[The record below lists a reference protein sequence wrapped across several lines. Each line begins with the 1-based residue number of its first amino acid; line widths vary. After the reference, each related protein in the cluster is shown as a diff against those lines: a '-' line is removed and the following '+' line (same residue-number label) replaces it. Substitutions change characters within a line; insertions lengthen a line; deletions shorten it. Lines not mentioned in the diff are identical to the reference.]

1 MWKMREIEDIEFSKA
16 KFKQVL
22 HYMSGRCGHLENV
35 GKTVLFKILYFV
47 DFDYYELNED
57 KLTGESYKKLD
68 YGPAPIHFEEV
79 IKELEEEGK
88 IKQFTTMRGGH
99 EQQKFIS
106 LEEPN
111 IDLVSGKELKELKV
125 IEDDINRYSRMSAT
139 QISALSH
146 RDIPYKA
153 TKDGEIINYEKVF
166 YRDPLFSVREYE
178 EDD

>member
-1 MWKMREIEDIEFSKA
+1 MGEIEDFDGE

-22 HYMSGRCGHLENV
+22 HYIINRCGSLENV
-35 GKTVLFKILYFV
+35 GKTVLYKILYFI
-47 DFDYYELNED
+47 DFDFYELYED
-57 KLTGESYKKLD
+57 KLTTESYKRLE
-68 YGPAPIHFEEV
+68 YGPAPIHFDEAIE
-79 IKELEEEGK
+79 KLEEEDK
-88 IKQFTTMRGGH
+88 VEQFTKMRGGH
-99 EQQKFIS
+99 EQQKFLS
-106 LEEPN
+106 FKEPN
-111 IDLVSGKELKELKV
+111 IDLLSAKELKV

>member
-1 MWKMREIEDIEFSKA
+1 MGEIVDIEFNKE

-22 HYMSGRCGHLENV
+22 HYIIYRCGYLENV
-35 GKTVLFKILYFV
+35 GKTVLYKILYFT
-47 DFDYYELNED
+47 DFDYYELYEE
-57 KLTGESYKKLD
+57 KLTGELYRKLPL
-68 YGPAPIHFEEV
+68 GPAPVHFEEV

-111 IDLVSGKELKELKV
+111 IDLVSGKELKV
-125 IEDDINRYSRMSAT
+125 IGDDINKYSCMSAT

-146 RDIPYKA
+146 RDTPYKA

>member
-1 MWKMREIEDIEFSKA
+1 MGEIVDIEFSKA

-22 HYMSGRCGHLENV
+22 HYVSRRCGHLENV

-57 KLTGESYKKLD
+57 KLTGESYRKSE
-68 YGPAPIHFEEV
+68 YGPAPIHFEEA

-88 IKQFTTMRGGH
+88 IKQFTTMSGGH

-111 IDLVSGKELKELKV
+111 IDLVSGKELKV
-125 IEDDINRYSRMSAT
+125 IEEDISKYSCMSAT

-153 TKDGEIINYEKVF
+153 TKDDEIINYEKVF
-166 YRDPLFSVREYE
+166 YRDPLFSVREYK
-178 EDD
+178 EDV

>member
-1 MWKMREIEDIEFSKA
+1 MREIGAIGFNKA

-22 HYMSGRCGHLENV
+22 HYICGRCGHSGNV
-35 GKTVLFKILYFV
+35 DKTALFGILYFV

-68 YGPAPIHFEEV
+68 YGPAPIHFDEV
-79 IKELEEEGK
+79 IKELKKEEK

-111 IDLVSGKELKELKV
+111 IDLVSGKELKV
-125 IEDDINRYSRMSAT
+125 VEDDINRYSSMSAT
-139 QISALSH
+139 QISNLSH

-153 TKDGEIINYEKVF
+153 TKVNEIINYEKVF
-166 YRDPLFSVREYE
+166 YRDQIFSVRQYE
-178 EDD
+178 ED